1 MMFYLV
7 STLMVWFVHVC
18 LCVCI
23 HTYTHMSI
31 CVCVYVSSSTVLV
44 CLAPFPPNSI
54 CVCVYS
60 ICVCVCVFGCGGP
73 FAVRGLSLFAV
84 SRGYSLLQ
92 RVVFSLRWLLV
103 LGSTGFRHMAALVAA
118 WRCSSR
124 SSWALECGL
133 SSCGTQITVVLWHAG
148 SSSSGDQTH
157 TPCTGRWILNH
168 CHQEVLNYIL
178 NNII

>member
-1 MMFYLV
+1 
-7 STLMVWFVHVC
+7 MVCSCVFV
-18 LCVCI
+18 CVYTYI
-23 HTYTHMSI
+23 HTHVYI
-31 CVCVYVSSSTVLV
+31 CVCVCQQFHSSCVSSSIS
-44 CLAPFPPNSI
+44 PKFYM
-54 CVCVYS
+54 CVCVFYM
-60 ICVCVCVFGCGGP
+60 CVCVFGCGGP

-157 TPCTGRWILNH
+157 SPCTGRWILNH

-178 NNII
+178 NNIIWVPFIIFFSFI